1 MADQDMTYTIS
12 EDPKS
17 KKTDISKM
25 QLEVKKIS
33 QLPQTVAY
41 DIIQDST
48 TQYPR
53 NILIFGHD
61 DGSLTF

>member
-12 EDPKS
+12 EDPRS

-33 QLPQTVAY
+33 QLP
-41 DIIQDST
+41 
-48 TQYPR
+48 
-53 NILIFGHD
+53 
-61 DGSLTF
+61 